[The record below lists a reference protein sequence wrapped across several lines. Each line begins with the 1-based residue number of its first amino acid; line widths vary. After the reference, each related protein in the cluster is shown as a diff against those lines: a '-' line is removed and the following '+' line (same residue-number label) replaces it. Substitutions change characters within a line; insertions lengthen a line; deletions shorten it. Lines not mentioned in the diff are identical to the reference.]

1 MSSSMT
7 EALSMLTG
15 IQGFIAAAVVDSES
29 GMIFASEVR
38 GDFAIEMAAAANTEV
53 VKSKLQAMTGI
64 GLGDDYI
71 EDILI
76 TLGTQYHLI
85 RPLKINPSIFIYL
98 AVSGNGAN
106 LGMIRV
112 TMKKAEGSIKSI

>member
-1 MSSSMT
+1 
-7 EALSMLTG
+7 
-15 IQGFIAAAVVDSES
+15 
-29 GMIFASEVR
+29 
-38 GDFAIEMAAAANTEV
+38 MAAAANTEV
-53 VKSKLQAMTGI
+53 MKAKLQAMKSI

-85 RPLKINPSIFIYL
+85 RPIKMNPSIFIYL
-98 AVSGNGAN
+98 AVSSNGAN
-106 LGMIRV
+106 LGMIRA